1 MPAAHLVADHPLRNG
16 SDAPA
21 GAIRVAMV
29 MAHLSQRSGG
39 VFEAVHGLAPAL
51 EARAGMDVSVYGLEH
66 PAPAHQ
72 MLRQR
77 GVSTEAFPVR
87 GAASFGYAPRL
98 GQALRRGAADLLHVH
113 GLWMYPSVAAMG
125 WTGRAMPYVVTTHGM
140 LDRWALANRR
150 WKKRL
155 ASLVFETRH
164 LRGAACLHALC
175 ASELESI
182 RDAGL
187 RNPVCVIPN
196 GVEISSAPPVAT
208 PPLWRGKIPGRA
220 AVLLFLGRIAPQKGI
235 PDLVRGFARYRQEAA
250 GASMQPKWHL
260 VIAGWGE
267 DAYRTSLQ
275 QLATEL
281 GLDPVVHFVGP
292 QFGEEKAR
300 SFAAADAFVLPSISE
315 GLPIAVLEAWA
326 AHLPVL
332 MTPRCN
338 LAIGF
343 AQGAALPIEPEPAS
357 IAEGLRTLVSL
368 TPAQRRQIGVQGG
381 KLVAESFSWPK
392 AAESMEAVYRWV
404 LGRGDRPD
412 TVDLA

>member
-1 MPAAHLVADHPLRNG
+1 
-16 SDAPA
+16 
-21 GAIRVAMV
+21 
-29 MAHLSQRSGG
+29 
-39 VFEAVHGLAPAL
+39 
-51 EARAGMDVSVYGLEH
+51 
-66 PAPAHQ
+66 
-72 MLRQR
+72 
-77 GVSTEAFPVR
+77 
-87 GAASFGYAPRL
+87 
-98 GQALRRGAADLLHVH
+98 
-113 GLWMYPSVAAMG
+113 
-125 WTGRAMPYVVTTHGM
+125 MPYVVTPHGM

-155 ASLVFETRH
+155 AGLAFETRH

-182 RDAGL
+182 RDVGL

-235 PDLVRGFARYRQEAA
+235 PDLLRGFARYRQAAA
-250 GASMQPKWHL
+250 GGSMQPKWHL

-267 DAYRTSLQ
+267 DAYRTNLQ

-281 GLDPVVHFVGP
+281 GLDAVVHFVGP
-292 QFGEEKAR
+292 QFGEEKER
-300 SFAAADAFVLPSISE
+300 SFAVADAFVLPSISE

-338 LAIGF
+338 LSIGF
-343 AQGAALPIEPEPAS
+343 ERGVALSIEPEPGS
-357 IAEGLRTLVSL
+357 IAEGLRKLASL
-368 TPAQRRQIGVQGG
+368 QPAQRRQIGEQGAN
-381 KLVAESFSWPK
+381 LVAESFSWPK
-392 AAESMEAVYRWV
+392 AAESMEAVYRWM

>member
-1 MPAAHLVADHPLRNG
+1 MPAAHLVAERLLRNSPG
-16 SDAPA
+16 DPV

-51 EARAGMDVSVYGLEH
+51 DARAGMEVGVFGLEH
-66 PAPAHQ
+66 PAPAQQ

-77 GVSTEAFPVR
+77 GVATEAFPVR
-87 GAASFGYAPRL
+87 GPASFGYAPDL
-98 GQALRRGAADLLHVH
+98 GRALRRGASDLLHVH
-113 GLWMYPSVAAMG
+113 GLWMYPSIAAMG
-125 WTGRAMPYVVTTHGM
+125 WTGRAMPYVVTPHGM

-155 ASLVFETRH
+155 AGLAFETRH

-196 GVEISSAPPVAT
+196 GVEIPPAPTVAT
-208 PPLWRGKIPGRA
+208 PPLWRGRIPGRA

-235 PDLVRGFARYRQEAA
+235 PDLLRGFARYRQEAA
-250 GASMQPKWHL
+250 GAAMQPKWHL

-281 GLDPVVHFVGP
+281 GLDAVVHFVGP
-292 QFGEEKAR
+292 QFGEEKER

-343 AQGAALPIEPEPAS
+343 ERGGALSIEPEPGS
-357 IAEGLRTLVSL
+357 IAEGLRKLASL
-368 TPAQRRQIGVQGG
+368 QPAQRRQIGEQGA

-392 AAESMEAVYRWV
+392 AAESMEVVYRWM

>member
-1 MPAAHLVADHPLRNG
+1 MPADTL
-16 SDAPA
+16 APA
-21 GAIRVAMV
+21 CQVSQGSADPTRAIRVAMV
-29 MAHLSQRSGG
+29 MAHLSQKSGG
-39 VFEAVHGLAPAL
+39 VFEAVRGLAPAL
-51 EARAGMDVSVYGLEH
+51 GARAGMELGVYGLAH
-66 PAPAHQ
+66 PAPAHD
-72 MLRQR
+72 MLRQC
-77 GVSTEAFPVR
+77 GVATEAFPVR
-87 GAASFGYAPRL
+87 GPASFGYAPGL
-98 GQALRRGAADLLHVH
+98 GKALRRARADLVHVH

-125 WTGRAMPYVVTTHGM
+125 WSGRGMPYVVTPHGM

-155 ASLVFETRH
+155 AGLVFETRH

-175 ASELESI
+175 ISELAAI

-196 GVEISSAPPVAT
+196 GVEISSALSVAP
-208 PPLWRGKIPGRA
+208 PPLWRAGIPGRA
-220 AVLLFLGRIAPQKGI
+220 TILLFLGRIAPQKGI
-235 PDLVRGFARYRQEAA
+235 PDLLLGFARYLKGSA
-250 GASMQPKWHL
+250 GGSTVPKWHL

-267 DAYRTSLQ
+267 DAYRANLQ
-275 QLATEL
+275 RLATEL

-292 QFGEEKAR
+292 QFGEEKQR

-326 AHLPVL
+326 ACLPVL

-338 LAIGF
+338 LPIGF
-343 AQGAALPIEPEPAS
+343 EQGAALQIEPEPGS
-357 IAEGLRTLVSL
+357 IAEGLRKLASL
-368 TPAQRRQIGVQGG
+368 TPAQRRRIGERGAT
-381 KLVAESFSWPK
+381 LVAERFSWPN
-392 AAESMEAVYRWV
+392 AAESMEAVYRWM